1 MYALHAAAVGLGIG
15 LDDEV
20 LVPAHTYMATATS
33 VLSVGVI
40 PVIVDIDES
49 LTIDPNAIEDAI
61 GPATRA
67 VIPVHLWGGACDMD
81 AIRKIAK
88 KHDLLVI
95 EDACTGIGGAH
106 ESRMLRERTLVSAV
120 LTAVRRLLPFD
131 LLGLLRRD
139 NQPETVCRGKAPSP
153 SGCESR
159 PANCRSSR

>member
-1 MYALHAAAVGLGIG
+1 MYALHAAAVGLGLG

-33 VLSVGVI
+33 VLSVGAI

-106 ESRMLRERTLVSAV
+106 ESRMLGTIGDAGAYSFNYYARNQRPPGPNHP
-120 LTAVRRLLPFD
+120 RRH
-131 LLGLLRRD
+131 R
-139 NQPETVCRGKAPSP
+139 
-153 SGCESR
+153 
-159 PANCRSSR
+159 